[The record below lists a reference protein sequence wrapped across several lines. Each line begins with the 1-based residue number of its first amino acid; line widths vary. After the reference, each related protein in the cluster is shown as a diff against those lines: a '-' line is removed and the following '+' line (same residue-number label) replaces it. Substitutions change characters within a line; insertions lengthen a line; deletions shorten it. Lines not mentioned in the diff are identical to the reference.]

1 MYLLICASKPIIF
14 YSVKIII
21 VDEII
26 NKSYNLNCNGLVC
39 PLPVAR
45 TKKKL
50 NEMKPG
56 EILEVTGDFS
66 ESGENIKRYI
76 EKHGD
81 KVLEFKI
88 EGENYYI
95 KIKKA

>member
-1 MYLLICASKPIIF
+1 
-14 YSVKIII
+14 
-21 VDEII
+21 
-26 NKSYNLNCNGLVC
+26 VC

-50 NEMKPG
+50 SEMG
-56 EILEVTGDFS
+56 SGDILEVRGDFG
-66 ESGENIKRYI
+66 ESGENVKRYV

-81 KVLEFKI
+81 FVLEFKI
-88 EGENYYI
+88 NGEDYYI

>member
-1 MYLLICASKPIIF
+1 M
-14 YSVKIII
+14 
-21 VDEII
+21 
-26 NKSYNLNCNGLVC
+26 C

-45 TKKKL
+45 TKKKI
-50 NEMKPG
+50 NELESG
-56 EILEVTGDFS
+56 DILEVTGDFG

-81 KVLEFKI
+81 SVLDFKI
-88 EGENYYI
+88 KGEDYCI

>member
-1 MYLLICASKPIIF
+1 MNQ
-14 YSVKIII
+14 VKIIS
-21 VDEII
+21 
-26 NKSYNLNCNGLVC
+26 KSYTLNCSGLVC

-50 NEMKPG
+50 SEIVSG
-56 EILEVTGDFS
+56 DILEVTGDFG
-66 ESGENIKRYI
+66 ESGENVKRYV

-81 KVLEFKI
+81 LVLEFKI
-88 EGENYYI
+88 NGEDYYI

>member
-1 MYLLICASKPIIF
+1 MIY
-14 YSVKIII
+14 
-21 VDEII
+21 I
-26 NKSYNLNCNGLVC
+26 NKSYNLNCVGLVC

-50 NEMKPG
+50 SEIESG
-56 EILEVTGDFS
+56 DILEVSGDFG
-66 ESGENIKRYI
+66 ESGENVKRYV

-81 KVLEFKI
+81 IVLEFKI
-88 EGENYYI
+88 NGEDYYI

>member
-1 MYLLICASKPIIF
+1 M
-14 YSVKIII
+14 
-21 VDEII
+21 
-26 NKSYNLNCNGLVC
+26 SYNDKLKLDGLVC

-50 NEMKPG
+50 TEMNVG
-56 EILEVTGDFS
+56 DILEVTGDFS

-81 KVLEFKI
+81 KVLDFKI
-88 EGENYYI
+88 EGEDYYI
-95 KIKKA
+95 KIEKA

>member
-1 MYLLICASKPIIF
+1 M
-14 YSVKIII
+14 
-21 VDEII
+21 
-26 NKSYNLNCNGLVC
+26 NCDGLVC

-50 NEMKPG
+50 GEMESG
-56 EILEVTGDFS
+56 NILEVNGDFG
-66 ESGENIKRYI
+66 ESGENIKRYV

-81 KVLEFKI
+81 FVLEFKI
-88 EGENYYI
+88 NGEDYYI

>member
-1 MYLLICASKPIIF
+1 
-14 YSVKIII
+14 
-21 VDEII
+21 
-26 NKSYNLNCNGLVC
+26 LNCNGLVC

-50 NEMKPG
+50 SEIVSG
-56 EILEVTGDFS
+56 DILEVTGDFG
-66 ESGENIKRYI
+66 ESGENVKRYV

-81 KVLEFKI
+81 IVLEFKI
-88 EGENYYI
+88 NGEDYYI